1 MNKNEQL
8 RTFLLNNAK
17 RLTEEWYDSLD
28 KNKAVGVYASTDSK
42 VIQTLKEQNY
52 EFHLYVCNVFIEDEK
67 PFFEEFEGWIHKIA
81 KDNEHTRTPISSIIK
96 EFMRV
101 REQYR
106 DLIGK
111 LNLYIYTKGKL
122 NLH

>member
-28 KNKAVGVYASTDSK
+28 KNSAIGVYASTDSK

-52 EFHLYVCNVFIEDEK
+52 EFHLYVCNVFVEDEK
-67 PFFEEFEGWIHKIA
+67 DFLKPLKCGLIRLPKTVNTQEHRFPLLSKNLCVFESNIVI
-81 KDNEHTRTPISSIIK
+81 
-96 EFMRV
+96 V
-101 REQYR
+101 
-106 DLIGK
+106 
-111 LNLYIYTKGKL
+111 
-122 NLH
+122 